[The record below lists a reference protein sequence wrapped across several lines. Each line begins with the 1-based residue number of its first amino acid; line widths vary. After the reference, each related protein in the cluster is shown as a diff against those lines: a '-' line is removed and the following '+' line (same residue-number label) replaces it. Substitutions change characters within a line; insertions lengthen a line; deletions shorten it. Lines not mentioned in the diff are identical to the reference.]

1 MVVFMLKL
9 LSTCEFIVLIYM
21 LRFFSQAD
29 IRNPLRYVAHNQ
41 ITAPQFWLN
50 VDVIFSLLIYFFRFS
65 KLRKCEG
72 ESTQS

>member
-1 MVVFMLKL
+1 L
-9 LSTCEFIVLIYM
+9 L
-21 LRFFSQAD
+21 
-29 IRNPLRYVAHNQ
+29 AHNQ

-72 ESTQS
+72 KALRVSEARFSPSRSPFPGTQLLYVVEM